1 MSPGGYKGRKKC
13 RVKGEF
19 SLAEPRVGIQLENY
33 LGNIKLFW
41 RTDWLEVSTVM
52 LATSCQESSFSL
64 GLGNE

>member
-33 LGNIKLFW
+33 LGNIRNCSGGQTGW
-41 RTDWLEVSTVM
+41 RFP
-52 LATSCQESSFSL
+52 Q
-64 GLGNE
+64 